1 MSIFNKLF
9 GNSELGSSSKIEW
22 RKLTDLGQLNELIEL
37 SFEKP
42 VLIFKHSTR
51 CSISRFALKQF
62 ENDYDFSNDE
72 LQPYFLDLLEYR
84 SVSNEI
90 ATRFGVFHQSPQI
103 LIIKEGQ
110 CVYDESHDSIN
121 AENIRKYLYNI

>member
-1 MSIFNKLF
+1 MSIFYNFF
-9 GNSELGSSSKIEW
+9 GNTEQGNVSKVEW
-22 RKLTDLGQLNELIEL
+22 RKVTDMGQLNEMTEL

-62 ENDYDFSNDE
+62 ENDYDFSIEE

-84 SVSNEI
+84 SISNEI
-90 ATRFGVFHQSPQI
+90 AERFGVFHQSPQI
-103 LIIKEGQ
+103 LIIKDGKSI
-110 CVYDESHDSIN
+110 YDESHDSISVSGVKS
-121 AENIRKYLYNI
+121 IL